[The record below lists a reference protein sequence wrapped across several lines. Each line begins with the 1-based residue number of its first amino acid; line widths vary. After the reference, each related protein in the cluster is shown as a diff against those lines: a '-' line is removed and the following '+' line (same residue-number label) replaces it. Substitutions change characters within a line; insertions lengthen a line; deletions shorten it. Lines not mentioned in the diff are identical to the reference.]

1 MGRYYD
7 MNTAKTDIRALLCL
21 AVSEIA
27 ILVNIESHSRCF
39 LQTLETLIIP
49 RFFAK
54 NVRFRKT
61 QFALFQRLSAGSPIQ
76 WCGVRWPVGRSSIS
90 KSIRRRS
97 SFNDEEH
104 VSDPALLNSCL
115 KTISSERSVCER
127 RD

>member
-27 ILVNIESHSRCF
+27 ILVNMESHSRCF

-54 NVRFRKT
+54 KC
-61 QFALFQRLSAGSPIQ
+61 AIQ
-76 WCGVRWPVGRSSIS
+76 KDAVC
-90 KSIRRRS
+90 
-97 SFNDEEH
+97 
-104 VSDPALLNSCL
+104 
-115 KTISSERSVCER
+115 TISETER
-127 RD
+127 RITDPVVRCAMACWKVFDQQVD